1 MAASMTG
8 EQIQAFAYQLDPL
21 APKGLAP
28 AVEFV
33 AIILGIISV
42 IVVSLRIYVRA
53 GLSGASSRLW
63 GVEDYLAVIGT
74 LPFIPAV
81 VFAVLASRYG
91 VGFHDADLPSQLYL
105 IRASEYQT
113 YWEVLYFI
121 SSTIIKCAIGFT
133 CIRLDRRKRVVI
145 CMILNM
151 SVMVVVAILAL
162 IFVFANCTPLAAT
175 WNPALGSCQ
184 KKISLQTVSYIVS
197 AIQMLTDWTC
207 AIVPFFIVAGLQ
219 MSRRKKVSVI
229 AILGLGIF
237 ASIATCIRMP
247 YLKYYDTAKYP
258 TEIACKSS
266 STIHFPFLGHK
277 LTWHANPIDH
287 LGVISIT
294 SNLECSLGI
303 IGSSLP
309 PLRKLFKFYYG
320 SSHDG
325 NYKITGE
332 SGDALGS
339 AGPGIKLGSLSGND
353 RTYHASAKRG
363 TSRAGVR
370 EHETDDDDSS
380 SRKGIIRKTDIH
392 VSTSTFHV

>member
-8 EQIQAFAYQLDPL
+8 EQIQAFAYQLEPL

-63 GVEDYLAVIGT
+63 GIEDYLAVIGT

-145 CMILNM
+145 CMVLNM

-258 TEIACKSS
+258 TEIAY
-266 STIHFPFLGHK
+266 
-277 LTWHANPIDH
+277 H

-363 TSRAGVR
+363 TSRAGTR

>member
-1 MAASMTG
+1 
-8 EQIQAFAYQLDPL
+8 
-21 APKGLAP
+21 
-28 AVEFV
+28 
-33 AIILGIISV
+33 
-42 IVVSLRIYVRA
+42 
-53 GLSGASSRLW
+53 
-63 GVEDYLAVIGT
+63 
-74 LPFIPAV
+74 
-81 VFAVLASRYG
+81 
-91 VGFHDADLPSQLYL
+91 
-105 IRASEYQT
+105 
-113 YWEVLYFI
+113 
-121 SSTIIKCAIGFT
+121 
-133 CIRLDRRKRVVI
+133 
-145 CMILNM
+145 M

-162 IFVFANCTPLAAT
+162 IFVFANCTPLVAT

-184 KKISLQTVSYIVS
+184 KKISLQNVSYIVS
-197 AIQMLTDWTC
+197 AIQMLTDWAC

-258 TEIACKSS
+258 TEIAY
-266 STIHFPFLGHK
+266 
-277 LTWHANPIDH
+277 H

-332 SGDALGS
+332 SGDALSS

-353 RTYHASAKRG
+353 RTYHESSKRC
-363 TSRAGVR
+363 TSRSGAR

-392 VSTSTFHV
+392 PLSVFTCRQVSTFANLQLPSLIRECMFRKKYQHRLEEKKDVGSLSFHGNTKRTANIWQDGAESSRKPGVRE

>member
-8 EQIQAFAYQLDPL
+8 EQIQAFAYQLEPL

-74 LPFIPAV
+74 LPFIPTV

-247 YLKYYDTAKYP
+247 YLKYYDTTKYP
-258 TEIACKSS
+258 TEIAY
-266 STIHFPFLGHK
+266 
-277 LTWHANPIDH
+277 H

-363 TSRAGVR
+363 TSRSGAR

>member
-8 EQIQAFAYQLDPL
+8 EQIQAFAYQLEPL

-63 GVEDYLAVIGT
+63 GIEDYLAVIGT

-145 CMILNM
+145 CMVLNINM
-151 SVMVVVAILAL
+151 EPG
-162 IFVFANCTPLAAT
+162 T
-175 WNPALGSCQ
+175 
-184 KKISLQTVSYIVS
+184 TVSYIVS

-258 TEIACKSS
+258 TEIAY
-266 STIHFPFLGHK
+266 
-277 LTWHANPIDH
+277 H

-363 TSRAGVR
+363 TSRAGTR